1 MSIELPSEAARVVHV
16 NALTPIFEMPA
27 RGSRQA
33 IGVLVA
39 QIIGMG
45 VSFEAEIVKP
55 DRGAGV
61 LIGESD
67 RGAMDASLSCAL
79 SRHGQTVVTMVTNF
93 SDAAETLGHP
103 APSMNE

>member
-1 MSIELPSEAARVVHV
+1 
-16 NALTPIFEMPA
+16 MPA
-27 RGSRQA
+27 RGGREP

-39 QIIGMG
+39 QIIGMR
-45 VSFEAEIVKP
+45 VSFEAEIIEP
-55 DRGAGV
+55 HGRTGV
-61 LIGESD
+61 LIRESD
-67 RGAMDASLSCAL
+67 RCAVDASLSCAL